1 MLVSKTMTTHPTRQD
16 KPLTWCKGADCG
28 ALANVSKCMHSF
40 CWKARLKLSLECGV
54 ERLLL
59 TCLATLS
66 EEAWQKYSAKESKA
80 PSEVKAEMAWGCVG
94 EEERRE
100 KASAQQHSVSLTA
113 HAKRMFDVD

>member
-1 MLVSKTMTTHPTRQD
+1 
-16 KPLTWCKGADCG
+16 
-28 ALANVSKCMHSF
+28 MHSF